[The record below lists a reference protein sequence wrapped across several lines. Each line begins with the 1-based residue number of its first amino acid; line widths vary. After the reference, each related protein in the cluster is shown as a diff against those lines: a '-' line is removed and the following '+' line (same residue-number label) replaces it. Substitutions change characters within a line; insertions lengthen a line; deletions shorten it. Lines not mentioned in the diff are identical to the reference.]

1 MHILFITDNF
11 YPEVNAPATRT
22 FEHSKVWVAQGNKV
36 TIITCAPNFPEGKVF
51 DGYKNKLIYKE
62 NIYGINVWR
71 VKTFIS
77 ANEGFIM
84 RTLDFISFMISS
96 FFFGMFVRKPDVII
110 GTSPQFFTVISAYL
124 ISIFKRA
131 PFVFELRDIW
141 PASITAVGALKHN
154 WIISILEKIE
164 LFLYKKA
171 RLIISVTKSFKTELI
186 KRGVDES
193 KIKVIFNGSDKH
205 ESKQLN
211 IPNIFNDYDLKNQFV
226 VGYIGTHGMAHAL
239 ENVIESAEIL
249 KNNKNIRFLL
259 VGGGAE
265 YSNLYNLS
273 KEKNLQNLIMIPS
286 QPKEMIPSILNA
298 CDISLIHLRDA
309 ELFKTVIP
317 SKIFE
322 SMVHGIPVLSAMP
335 FGEAT
340 NIIKKYNIGICISP
354 ENPKKLAE
362 TILELINKKELL
374 NLFSKNSLKASSEFD
389 RNKLAISML
398 ENIKEI
404 IN

>member
-22 FEHSKVWVAQGNKV
+22 FEHAKVWVAQGNKV

-124 ISIFKRA
+124 ISILKRA

-164 LFLYKKA
+164 FFLYKKA

-193 KIKVIFNGSDKH
+193 KIKVIFNGSDKQ
-205 ESKQLN
+205 ESKQ
-211 IPNIFNDYDLKNQFV
+211 IDTPNIFNDYGLKNQFV

-249 KNNKNIRFLL
+249 KNNKKIRFLL

-286 QPKEMIPSILNA
+286 QPKEMIPNILNV
-298 CDISLIHLRDA
+298 CDLSLIHLRDA

-322 SMVHGIPVLSAMP
+322 SMAHGIPVLSAMP